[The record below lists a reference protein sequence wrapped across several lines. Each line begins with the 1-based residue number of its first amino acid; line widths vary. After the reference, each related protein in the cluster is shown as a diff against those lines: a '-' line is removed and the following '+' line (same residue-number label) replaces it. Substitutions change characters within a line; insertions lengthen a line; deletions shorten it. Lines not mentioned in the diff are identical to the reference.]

1 MSPVSDDS
9 QPSTLVL
16 ASTSRYRRELLERL
30 QLPFSTVPPR
40 VVEDALAGENPEDL
54 ALRLARLKAKAVAA
68 EHPGAVVI
76 GSDQVAELDG
86 EYLAKP
92 LTAERCIQQLQRSS
106 GRSVRFLTAVCLIDG
121 RAIDSPL
128 VELHLDNT
136 AVQFRLLALPEIR
149 RYVEIEQPLDCAG
162 GFKAESLGITLFEEI
177 RSHDPTALMGLP
189 LIWLSGALR
198 RAGFAVP

>member
-1 MSPVSDDS
+1 VSPAPDDS
-9 QPSTLVL
+9 QPATLVL

-30 QLPFSTVPPR
+30 RLPFAAVPPR
-40 VVEDALAGENPEDL
+40 VVEEALAGETPEDL
-54 ALRLARLKAKAVAA
+54 ALRLARLKAEAVAA
-68 EHPGAVVI
+68 AHRGVVVI

-86 EYLAKP
+86 IYLAKP
-92 LTAERCIQQLQRSS
+92 LTAERCIEQLQRSS
-106 GRSVRFLTAVCLIDG
+106 GRSVRFLTAVYVIDG
-121 RAIDSPL
+121 RGTGSPQ
-128 VELHLDNT
+128 VESHLDST
-136 AVQFRLLALPEIR
+136 AVQFRLLGLPEIR
-149 RYVEIEQPLDCAG
+149 RYVEIDQPLDCAG

>member
-1 MSPVSDDS
+1 VSPASDES
-9 QPSTLVL
+9 QPVTLVL

-30 QLPFSTVPPR
+30 RLPFATAPPR
-40 VVEDALAGENPEDL
+40 VVEDSLAGEKPEDL
-54 ALRLARLKAKAVAA
+54 ALRLARLKAEAVAA
-68 EHPGAVVI
+68 AHPGAVVI

-92 LTAERCIQQLQRSS
+92 LTVERCIQQLQQSS
-106 GRSVRFLTAVCLIDG
+106 GRSVRFLTAVHLIDG
-121 RAIDSPL
+121 RGQGSPH
-128 VELHLDNT
+128 VEAHLDNT
-136 AVQFRLLALPEIR
+136 AVQFRRLGLPEIR
-149 RYVEIEQPLDCAG
+149 RYVEVDLPLDCAG